1 MKTQYKLKA
10 VSAAVVLGLAA
21 AAVAGSVSAQVV
33 VGGGATLPQKL
44 YGDILTPKTDWSYTG
59 TGSGAGKKAFLTNN
73 PQATAGRHFKK
84 EYQGGDGS
92 DWPTTQSVHFAGS
105 DSALNQVE
113 FDDYELDFQEDLG
126 RIIQVP
132 AVATS
137 VTLPYKV
144 GSVNDLSLS
153 RQDVCDIYS
162 GAKTTWNQ
170 VNASLPSTTIKVVYR
185 TESSGTTE
193 LLSNY
198 LVAACPG
205 NGFQKSSTFL
215 TVVATAAS
223 AAVKANWI
231 GIAGSQGIV
240 NVVTTNADSIGYVS
254 PDYTI
259 AGIPDT
265 DIAAINAVVAKV
277 ENSLPTQN
285 AIQSALA
292 SQSLPVV
299 GTADAENPVEW
310 VPEYA
315 LPSSGYPIFGT
326 TNLLVSQCYD
336 DTAVQ
341 AKVAGFLNNLY
352 NTTAYDANIAAH
364 AFIQLPP
371 SWKTAINNAF
381 LDSSSALSIGKTDV
395 CNSVGRP

>member
-59 TGSGAGKKAFLTNN
+59 TGSGAGKKAFLSNN

-84 EYQGGDGS
+84 NYQGGDGS

-105 DSALNQVE
+105 DSALTQGE

-144 GSVNDLSLS
+144 GSVNNLSLS
-153 RQDVCDIYS
+153 RQNVCDIFS

-170 VNASLPSTTIKVVYR
+170 INTSLPGTTIKVVYR

-198 LVAACPG
+198 LVAACG
-205 NGFQKSSTFL
+205 SGFQKSSTFL
-215 TVVATAAS
+215 TVVAATP
-223 AAVKANWI
+223 AAVKANWV
-231 GIAGSQGIV
+231 GKTESQGIV
-240 NVVTTNADSIGYVS
+240 DGVAETADSIGYVS

-265 DIAAINAVVAKV
+265 NTVAINAVVAKV

-292 SQSLPVV
+292 SQSLPLI

-341 AKVAGFLNNLY
+341 TKVAGFLSNLY
-352 NTTAYDANIAAH
+352 NTTTFNANIAAH

-381 LDSSSALSIGKTDV
+381 LDSNSALSIGKTDV